1 MVFITP
7 VAYWKLIRVLK
18 NAHNSLS
25 YIYLS
30 NFCLTLL
37 ALPTSNAEP
46 ERVFHLQKLNKTALR
61 NKLSTNTTDS
71 VLLAKSS
78 FTYSKST
85 VENWNPDKEML
96 KLFNKQK
103 EIDYNNEDDIIF
115 QEINEDL

>member
-18 NAHNSLS
+18 NANNSLS
-25 YIYLS
+25 YINLS

-71 VLLAKSS
+71 VLLTKSS
-78 FTYSKST
+78 FTHSKST